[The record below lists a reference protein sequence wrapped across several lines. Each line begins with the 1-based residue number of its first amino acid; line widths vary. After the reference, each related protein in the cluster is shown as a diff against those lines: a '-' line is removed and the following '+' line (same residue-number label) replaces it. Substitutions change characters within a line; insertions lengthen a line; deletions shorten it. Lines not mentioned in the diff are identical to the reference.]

1 MRTRTAAATAAITLA
16 LVVVVVVAAG
26 CSTASSDEGFTG
38 HGWISATIGYPMVTD
53 ASAKNCDVATAR
65 GTIREGSRVTILVG
79 NEVAGSATLG
89 AGSFSSNTIGR
100 CKWEFAADVD
110 RIADSY
116 TVRLPDGTEKAAT
129 VEQLREGT
137 FQYGAIATQV
147 N

>member
-16 LVVVVVVAAG
+16 LVVAAG